1 MNAQEIIAKV
11 SKYKE
16 MLEAESDSD
25 IRARYQKK
33 IKELEASLEEVEKKV
48 EKLEEKVATEEKK
61 ELSEAEKKI
70 RKYQDFLDNESDPDL
85 KARYQKKIK
94 ELQDSLKEVKEEIK
108 EEKKEVAEQKAEIKK
123 AAKVVKAAKATKVER
138 KEAVKKVEKKVR
150 ERKEVSVKR
159 TRRGKKI
166 KEIIDEL
173 DKLIAKN
180 KKLKEKYTGKGVDV
194 KRDAGRSAK
203 PFGYRFVG
211 KHDYRVPTADQ
222 IKKGKKRGTIDY
234 EGRPNRSDVY
244 PKRAAK
250 LAKGGYVTD
259 LDEVV
264 ASSDLKD
271 KLKSKMK
278 EGDEI
283 VAFGYTDYGGSFGDK
298 VAIEYFKKNHP
309 KNIVFEN
316 SGYNGQ
322 NGIVFGEVAKDFL
335 EETKDYPLGY
345 EDMESFYFDMQNA
358 QEEKDFKRFLSDIK
372 SNSYNK
378 ITGHQYTIKKEA
390 LDWLLENKSGY
401 YSIEP
406 NGIDFSYKELA
417 NELEKEGLIK
427 RKMADGG
434 MMDGKTQG
442 YDDKEDERLGM
453 EDGKL
458 ASKDFIGSR
467 KHRKH
472 SRRDD
477 AQFEERGKMAKG
489 GRVGHSKED
498 KARFAKPAGWRWKE
512 IAVTKRIIERKQ
524 LSMQPSK
531 KMRDKYPDYVYYEDR
546 LNKADKKPS
555 RKYLSE

>member
-108 EEKKEVAEQKAEIKK
+108 VEKKEVAEQKAEIKK

-150 ERKEVSVKR
+150 ERKQVSVKR

-180 KKLKEKYTGKGVDV
+180 KKLKEKYAGKGVDV

-244 PKRAAK
+244 PKRTAK
-250 LAKGGYVTD
+250 LAKGGEVRYV
-259 LDEVV
+259 DEFTNN
-264 ASSDLKD
+264 D
-271 KLKSKMK
+271 
-278 EGDEI
+278 GIEI
-283 VAFGYTDYGGSFGDK
+283 STSVS
-298 VAIEYFKKNHP
+298 
-309 KNIVFEN
+309 
-316 SGYNGQ
+316 
-322 NGIVFGEVAKDFL
+322 
-335 EETKDYPLGY
+335 
-345 EDMESFYFDMQNA
+345 
-358 QEEKDFKRFLSDIK
+358 
-372 SNSYNK
+372 
-378 ITGHQYTIKKEA
+378 
-390 LDWLLENKSGY
+390 
-401 YSIEP
+401 
-406 NGIDFSYKELA
+406 
-417 NELEKEGLIK
+417 
-427 RKMADGG
+427 
-434 MMDGKTQG
+434 
-442 YDDKEDERLGM
+442 
-453 EDGKL
+453 EDGKKFYMAHVTMYPLQRMIPMNEDKDAVVERAKKIHSDMEKHL
-458 ASKDFIGSR
+458 A
-467 KHRKH
+467 
-472 SRRDD
+472 
-477 AQFEERGKMAKG
+477 EEKMAKG

-512 IAVTKRIIERKQ
+512 IAVTKRITERKQ

-546 LNKADKKPS
+546 LNKADKRPS

>member
-108 EEKKEVAEQKAEIKK
+108 VEKKEVAEQKAEIKK

-180 KKLKEKYTGKGVDV
+180 KKLKEKYAGKGVDV

-250 LAKGGYVTD
+250 LA
-259 LDEVV
+259 
-264 ASSDLKD
+264 
-271 KLKSKMK
+271 
-278 EGDEI
+278 
-283 VAFGYTDYGGSFGDK
+283 
-298 VAIEYFKKNHP
+298 
-309 KNIVFEN
+309 
-316 SGYNGQ
+316 
-322 NGIVFGEVAKDFL
+322 
-335 EETKDYPLGY
+335 
-345 EDMESFYFDMQNA
+345 
-358 QEEKDFKRFLSDIK
+358 
-372 SNSYNK
+372 
-378 ITGHQYTIKKEA
+378 
-390 LDWLLENKSGY
+390 
-401 YSIEP
+401 
-406 NGIDFSYKELA
+406 
-417 NELEKEGLIK
+417 
-427 RKMADGG
+427 DGG
-434 MMDGKTQG
+434 MMAKGGKTSSEWDEKMKNAKATLAFLKKEAENNPSPKTKKSVSDFEEYIKKLNQNKYAHGGKTQG
-442 YDDKEDERLGM
+442 YDDKEDERLAM
-453 EDGKL
+453 EHGKL
-458 ASKDFIGSR
+458 SSKDLDST
-467 KHRKH
+467 HA
-472 SRRDD
+472 RRDD
-477 AQFEERGKMAKG
+477 ARFEERGKMAKG

>member
-25 IRARYQKK
+25 IRGRYQKK
-33 IKELEASLEEVEKKV
+33 INELEASLEQVEKKV

-108 EEKKEVAEQKAEIKK
+108 VEKKEVAEQKAEIKK
-123 AAKVVKAAKATKVER
+123 AVKVVKAAKATKVER

-166 KEIIDEL
+166 KEIIGEL

-250 LAKGGYVTD
+250 LA
-259 LDEVV
+259 
-264 ASSDLKD
+264 
-271 KLKSKMK
+271 
-278 EGDEI
+278 
-283 VAFGYTDYGGSFGDK
+283 
-298 VAIEYFKKNHP
+298 
-309 KNIVFEN
+309 
-316 SGYNGQ
+316 
-322 NGIVFGEVAKDFL
+322 
-335 EETKDYPLGY
+335 
-345 EDMESFYFDMQNA
+345 
-358 QEEKDFKRFLSDIK
+358 
-372 SNSYNK
+372 
-378 ITGHQYTIKKEA
+378 
-390 LDWLLENKSGY
+390 
-401 YSIEP
+401 
-406 NGIDFSYKELA
+406 
-417 NELEKEGLIK
+417 
-427 RKMADGG
+427 DGG
-434 MMDGKTQG
+434 MMAKGGELKSHKVALYKNDKGGVTYIPLEGKERMYNKAQVKQLIKDVYGKTIQG
-442 YDDKEDERLGM
+442 SVSFEDTKEFDDEMYKQVIGKKEDGGM
-453 EDGKL
+453 
-458 ASKDFIGSR
+458 
-467 KHRKH
+467 
-472 SRRDD
+472 
-477 AQFEERGKMAKG
+477 MAKG